1 MQAACVQSEVLV
13 RLYHPKPPRHAAII
27 SRRSTYDSLPKQCQ
41 RFLFGLPKHNIS
53 YSSCL
58 YWVHNLSFSMI
69 LFFGGRHVSRHCDN
83 AGQFIVLFPGK
94 CVCVFVAG
102 LGFGTWEPILNT
114 FFFGGGNEKFQ
125 DLMENHCPPKV
136 QEFFTGNPRIPNSQ
150 TKNSVAFFSRD
161 FTNYMINFR

>member
-53 YSSCL
+53 YSSCF

-94 CVCVFVAG
+94 CVCVCVFVAG

-114 FFFGGGNEKFQ
+114 FFFGGGMRNSKIWWRIIVPLKFKSFS
-125 DLMENHCPPKV
+125 PGI
-136 QEFFTGNPRIPNSQ
+136 QEFQIPKQKIASLF
-150 TKNSVAFFSRD
+150 SVV
-161 FTNYMINFR
+161 ILQIIW